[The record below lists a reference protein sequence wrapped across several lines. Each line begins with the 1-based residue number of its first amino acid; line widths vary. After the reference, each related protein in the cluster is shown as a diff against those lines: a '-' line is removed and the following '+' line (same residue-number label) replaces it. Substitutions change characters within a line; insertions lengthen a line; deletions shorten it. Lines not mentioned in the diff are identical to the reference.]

1 MISRFF
7 TDLAVTR
14 KLGLGFGFMV
24 LLTLLVAAIAVT
36 SLNGLLERNQKQ
48 TRLSQVQE
56 ASYAVDTART
66 LFEQSGSDAH
76 AQQVTG
82 KIGEVRNHLQDIRT
96 TLTAADD
103 QRDIASALQY
113 ASMPSASN
121 AASRS

>member
-76 AQQVTG
+76 AQ
-82 KIGEVRNHLQDIRT
+82 R
-96 TLTAADD
+96 
-103 QRDIASALQY
+103 
-113 ASMPSASN
+113 
-121 AASRS
+121 

>member
-96 TLTAADD
+96 TLTA
-103 QRDIASALQY
+103 
-113 ASMPSASN
+113 
-121 AASRS
+121 

>member
-1 MISRFF
+1 MFLRLRLPRLSGAFTHDLPLF
-7 TDLAVTR
+7 TDTAVTR

-48 TRLSQVQE
+48 TRLSQVEE

-76 AQQVTG
+76 A
-82 KIGEVRNHLQDIRT
+82 
-96 TLTAADD
+96 
-103 QRDIASALQY
+103 
-113 ASMPSASN
+113 
-121 AASRS
+121 SR